1 MIQTSPDSEKS
12 VVLTSTFFELV
23 MDYSNRYPSPFASR
37 RQVRAPSGPDF
48 PWVMVSYEALPVPQ
62 QGWKLHLAACDASA
76 EQLLHLVLP
85 LLLSEEVSFKV
96 LGSLQDLARLNS
108 GSAGLS
114 QIGKFLTI
122 YPHDE
127 EQAVR
132 LATSLDAATRG
143 LPAPSVPS
151 DRPLHPGSLVFY
163 RYGSFQPQIMQTV
176 WGAFQAMIQ
185 TPEQE
190 LIADPRHSSYLPPD
204 WVVDPFLTAGVA
216 EELPAPQMLLADRYL
231 LLTTLY
237 QTAQSR
243 VFLAVDLQEARRCV
257 IKCPGLGFVQGRGQ
271 GEDSICKR
279 LRYEAQVLA
288 ALAPHPGFPVC
299 YDLVEE
305 QGKVFL
311 VLEDLD
317 GETLAQHIQRYV
329 TQGYKTPRRQV
340 IAWGKE
346 LTAMLEAIHAKGLLY
361 RDLKASNV
369 IITADGQLH
378 LIDFGLVYGLNS
390 DISIYGLGTP
400 GYMSPRQQ
408 KGEPPTVSDDLY
420 SLGALLYLIGTG
432 AEPSLA
438 PREAA
443 LTTRPPRLLNPT
455 LDQDLAEII
464 ERCLK
469 PNPGERFV
477 SAAELRSALEALSPT
492 TNDPV
497 LVSSAA
503 SSEQI
508 ATRRTPEDYRQLAR
522 RLSET
527 LSHAAQPDP
536 QGTGLRWT
544 STHYIGKGRQARDL
558 NTGNSG
564 SLLAFA
570 ELVAEFSDPSQRQ
583 VLAEAARWLTTA
595 PRLPGPILAGL
606 YVGEAGVGTALL
618 RAGQVLSD
626 TALMNEA
633 LERGRFIATLPF
645 GSPDLFNGTAGRIRF
660 HLWLWDA
667 TADPLQLQAAVRAGE
682 ELLNTAERNTAAELF
697 WRIPSGYGNM
707 GGSVLLGYAHGAAGI
722 GDVLLDLYEASQ
734 QERFLTAAQAAGC
747 WLERQAVA
755 VLGDA
760 SGLHWPDVD
769 VEGAHPRGAFWCHG
783 ATGIGSF
790 FLHAAQL
797 QVFPASLEIAQRAAR
812 TVAHGNRACG
822 PVQCHGLA
830 GNIEFLLDM
839 AQFTDNQEYRSQ
851 AFELAALL
859 EAFAVEK
866 DGMLVWSSESPIIF
880 TPDYMVGYA
889 GIALTLLRLA
899 DSQRPRQL
907 TRSGLTYMGSAQRNQ
922 KTEMHLQMERTT

>member
-1 MIQTSPDSEKS
+1 MIHSSPDSRQS
-12 VVLTSTFFELV
+12 TAPTSTFFELV
-23 MDYSNRYPSPFASR
+23 IEYSKRYPAPFASR
-37 RQVRAPSGPDF
+37 RQVRPPSGLDF
-48 PWVMVSYEALPVPQ
+48 PWVMISYEALPIPQ

-76 EQLLHLVLP
+76 EQVLHLALP
-85 LLLSEEVSFKV
+85 LLLSEQVSFKV

-114 QIGKFLTI
+114 QIGKFLTV
-122 YPHDE
+122 YPCNE
-127 EQAVR
+127 EQAIR
-132 LATSLDAATRG
+132 LATRLDAATRG
-143 LPAPSVPS
+143 LPAPSIPS
-151 DRPLHPGSLVFY
+151 DRPLNADSLVFY
-163 RYGSFQPQIMQTV
+163 RYGSFEPRVMQTV
-176 WGAFQAMIQ
+176 WGAFQMMIQ

-190 LIADPRHSSYLPPD
+190 FVADPRHSSYLPPD
-204 WVVDPFLTAGVA
+204 WAVDPFLAAGVA
-216 EELPAPQMLLADRYL
+216 EGLPAPQILLANRYL

-243 VFLAVDLQEARRCV
+243 VFLGVDLREARRCIV
-257 IKCPGLGFVQGRGQ
+257 KSPGLGFVQGRGQ
-271 GEDSICKR
+271 GEDIVCAR

-288 ALAPHPGFPVC
+288 ELAPHAGFPAC
-299 YDLVEE
+299 YDVVEE

-329 TQGYKTPRRQV
+329 AQGQKTPRAQE

-346 LTAMLEAIHAKGLLY
+346 LAAMLEAVHAKGLLY

-369 IITADGQLH
+369 MITADGHLH
-378 LIDFGLVYGLNS
+378 LIDFGLVYGLHR
-390 DISIYGLGTP
+390 DIPIYGLGTP
-400 GYMSPRQQ
+400 GYMSPQQ
-408 KGEPPTVSDDLY
+408 QNGEPPAVSDDLY

-438 PREAA
+438 PRDVA
-443 LTTRPPRLLNPT
+443 LTTRPPRLLNPM
-455 LDQDLAEII
+455 LDQDLAAII

-469 PNPGERFV
+469 PNPGERFA
-477 SAAELRSALEALSPT
+477 SATELRRALEALPPT
-492 TNDPV
+492 ISGPISVASTSV
-497 LVSSAA
+497 TSTVAA
-503 SSEQI
+503 EQNV
-508 ATRRTPEDYRQLAR
+508 TGHTPDDYRQLAR

-536 QGTGLRWT
+536 QGNGLRWT
-544 STHYIGKGRQARDL
+544 STHYMGKGKQERDL

-570 ELVAEFSDPSQRQ
+570 ELVAEFAVPSQRQ
-583 VLAEAARWLTTA
+583 ILAEAARWLTIA

-626 TALMNEA
+626 TTLIDEA
-633 LERGRFIATLPF
+633 LERGRFIAALPP
-645 GSPDLFNGTAGRIRF
+645 GTPDLFNGTAGRIRF

-667 TADPLQLQAAVRAGE
+667 TGDPLQLQTSVRAGE
-682 ELLNTAERNTAAELF
+682 ELLKTAEGNTATELC
-697 WRIPSGYGNM
+697 WRIPVGYGNM
-707 GGSVLLGYAHGAAGI
+707 GGSVFLGYAHGAAGI

-734 QERFLTAAQAAGC
+734 QERFLTAAQAAAR

-755 VLGDA
+755 VLDDA
-760 SGLHWPDVD
+760 SGLHWPDID
-769 VEGAHPRGAFWCHG
+769 SEGAQPRGAYWCHG
-783 ATGIGSF
+783 ATGIGNF
-790 FLHAAQL
+790 FLHTAQL
-797 QVFPASLEIAQRAAR
+797 GVFDGSLEIARRAAR
-812 TVAHGNRACG
+812 TVAYGNRACG
-822 PVQCHGLA
+822 PVLCHGLA

-839 AQFTDNQEYRSQ
+839 AQFTGDRQYRSQ

-866 DGMLVWSSESPIIF
+866 DGMLVWPSESPIIF

-907 TRSGLTYMGSAQRNQ
+907 SRSGLSYHKEKEPHNGIQSR
-922 KTEMHLQMERTT
+922 